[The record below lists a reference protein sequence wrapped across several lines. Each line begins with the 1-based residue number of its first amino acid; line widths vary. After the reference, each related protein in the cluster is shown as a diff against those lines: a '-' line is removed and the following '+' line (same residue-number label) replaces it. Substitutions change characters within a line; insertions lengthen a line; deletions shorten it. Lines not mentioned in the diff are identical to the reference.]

1 MENFE
6 EMVLSKLEQMEQRL
20 DTIENKPPET
30 HQRRKVKNYTVPP
43 DEVEYGHMAF
53 VGRFKSKDGSMGSTF
68 GDDYVEID
76 KLFTCNSFE
85 MAKVIDAF
93 SSEDRLNIVK
103 LLIQRS
109 LTARELME
117 ELKFATT
124 GKLYHHLSFL
134 EKIGVIRK
142 DEDQYHVSARYIS
155 CVLLI
160 FAGVQSIINK
170 NNVSYNS

>member
-1 MENFE
+1 MTEIKEILNRLE
-6 EMVLSKLEQMEQRL
+6 EMECRLKKMEGGPQEQKQEKFKNATINPKDMEEGR
-20 DTIENKPPET
+20 
-30 HQRRKVKNYTVPP
+30 
-43 DEVEYGHMAF
+43 MAF
-53 VGRFKSKDGSMGSTF
+53 VGRYESPDRSMGATF
-68 GDDYVEID
+68 GADNIKIS
-76 KLFTCNSFE
+76 KLFEINSFE

-93 SSEDRLNIVK
+93 SSEDRINIVK
-103 LLIQRS
+103 TLIQRS

-117 ELKFATT
+117 ELKFSTT

-142 DEDQYHVSARYIS
+142 DAEQYHVSARYIS

-170 NNVSYNS
+170 NNNED

>member
-1 MENFE
+1 MEKEILSRLE
-6 EMVLSKLEQMEQRL
+6 ELENRVKRVEGGSQDQKPERLRNVTINPSEMELGR
-20 DTIENKPPET
+20 
-30 HQRRKVKNYTVPP
+30 
-43 DEVEYGHMAF
+43 MAY
-53 VGRFKSKDGSMGSTF
+53 VGRYESPDKTMGSTF
-68 GDDYVEID
+68 GSD
-76 KLFTCNSFE
+76 KIQIKELFQTNSFE
-85 MAKVIDAF
+85 MAQVVDAF
-93 SSEDRLNIVK
+93 SNEDRLNIVK
-103 LLIQRS
+103 ILIQRS

-142 DEDQYHVSARYIS
+142 DSEQYHVSARYIS

-170 NNVSYNS
+170 NNASN

>member
-1 MENFE
+1 MENKI
-6 EMVLSKLEQMEQRL
+6 LSKLEELEARLNKMEDANIQPQKENYKNA
-20 DTIENKPPET
+20 TISPSEIE
-30 HQRRKVKNYTVPP
+30 
-43 DEVEYGHMAF
+43 
-53 VGRFKSKDGSMGSTF
+53 VGRMAYVGRYESKDGKLGSTF
-68 GDDYVEID
+68 GSDKVQIT
-76 KLFTCNSFE
+76 KLFETNSFE

-109 LTARELME
+109 LTARELMD

-142 DEDQYHVSARYIS
+142 DCEQYHVSARYVS
-155 CVLLI
+155 CVVLI
-160 FAGVQSIINK
+160 FAGVQSIISK
-170 NNVSYNS
+170 NNRED

>member
-1 MENFE
+1 MEKEILNRLE
-6 EMVLSKLEQMEQRL
+6 ELEARL
-20 DTIENKPPET
+20 NKVEGCGAPLKQET
-30 HQRRKVKNYTVPP
+30 FKNVIISP
-43 DEVEYGHMAF
+43 DEIELGRMAF
-53 VGRFKSKDGSMGSTF
+53 VGRYRSEDNTMGSTF
-68 GDDYVEID
+68 GSD
-76 KLFTCNSFE
+76 KIVIKELFQTNSFE

-170 NNVSYNS
+170 NSTQD